1 MKITRAKLRQIIRE
15 ELTRE
20 AKASSSAGEGPV
32 SGREAPVTRAG
43 SRISGGYPS
52 AAWFNDVSS
61 YINPVNFEPWFD
73 DAGWD
78 EGTIRPEDL
87 IGIAGDGSAIS
98 LDADG
103 GDQYVSGDGYAPY
116 PRCRIGMS
124 SSGAAV
130 RIQWGYVPE
139 YSYREASEYLPGGP
153 SADQLRELRKYPVL
167 KMFGISFP
175 IEEDED
181 GNEYLTLPAEGGGTV
196 TVGKYWSSCDE
207 DDCIRDLCQDAY
219 EYEYRYAGCSDCVQ
233 DQDLPSG
240 RIDLERG

>member
-1 MKITRAKLRQIIRE
+1 MRITRKRLMQIIKE

-20 AKASSSAGEGPV
+20 AKTSSRAGEGPV
-32 SGREAPVTRAG
+32 SDREALVTRTG
-43 SRISGGYPS
+43 SRISGGYPD
-52 AAWFNDVSS
+52 AAWFDDVSS

-87 IGIAGDGSAIS
+87 VGIAGNDQAIS
-98 LDADG
+98 LGADG
-103 GDQYVSGDGYAPY
+103 GDQYISGDGYAPY
-116 PRCRIGMS
+116 PRCRIGLS
-124 SSGAAV
+124 SSEDAV

-139 YSYREASEYLPGGP
+139 YSYRAAAEYLPGGLN
-153 SADQLRELRKYPVL
+153 ADFASELRKYPVL

-196 TVGKYWSSCDE
+196 TVGRYWSSCDE

-219 EYEYRYAGCSDCVQ
+219 DDGYRYAGCSDCVR
-233 DQDLPSG
+233 DLPSG

>member
-1 MKITRAKLRQIIRE
+1 MQITKKRLRQIIKE
-15 ELTRE
+15 ELLRE

-32 SGREAPVTRAG
+32 SGREAPIARTG
-43 SRISGGYPS
+43 SRISGGYPD
-52 AAWFNDVSS
+52 AAWFDDVSS

-87 IGIAGDGSAIS
+87 IGIAGDGSSVSLGPAGEYDSIPGDVYAMETACKIS
-98 LDADG
+98 
-103 GDQYVSGDGYAPY
+103 V
-116 PRCRIGMS
+116 S
-124 SSGAAV
+124 SSGTAV
-130 RIQWGYVPE
+130 LIQWGYVPE

-181 GNEYLTLPAEGGGTV
+181 GNEYLTLPQGDGGTV
-196 TVGKYWSSCDE
+196 TVGEYWSRCNE
-207 DDCIRDLCQDAY
+207 DGCIRDLCQDAY
-219 EYEYRYAGCSDCVQ
+219 EHGYRYAGCSDCVS
-233 DQDLPSG
+233 DRPPG

>member
-1 MKITRAKLRQIIRE
+1 MRITRNQLRQIIRE

-32 SGREAPVTRAG
+32 SGREAPIARTG
-43 SRISGGYPS
+43 SRISGGYPD
-52 AAWFNDVSS
+52 AAWFEDVSS
-61 YINPVNFEPWFD
+61 CINPVNFEPWFD

-87 IGIAGDGSAIS
+87 IGIAGDGSTIS
-98 LDADG
+98 LDVDG
-103 GDQYVSGDGYAPY
+103 GGQYIPGDEYAPY
-116 PRCRIGMS
+116 PSCRIGLS
-124 SSGAAV
+124 SSGDAV
-130 RIQWGYVPE
+130 LIQWGYVPE
-139 YSYREASEYLPGGP
+139 YSYREVSEYLPGGP
-153 SADQLRELRKYPVL
+153 NAYQLRELRKYPVL

-181 GNEYLTLPAEGGGTV
+181 GNEYLTLPAEGGGAT
-196 TVGKYWSSCDE
+196 TLGRDWDSCDE

-219 EYEYRYAGCSDCVQ
+219 DYGYRYAGCSDCVR
-233 DQDLPSG
+233 DLPSG